1 MKKFA
6 YIIFIIILLLIT
18 GCGAK
23 INYQVDVDTEER
35 TIQINTSLEVDE
47 SDYQYIKGGR
57 DKLLS
62 VMQKEKPD
70 HLEFSVDRDNE
81 NRFLFSFNFKSY
93 DDYLSKYKSITG
105 ESSKSTFE
113 VGEYSKE
120 SPFQA
125 YQNIKFEDDLS
136 NLLNWL
142 EEALINS
149 GSVENE
155 HKDSLVNNQNYE
167 FIFDDQSYS
176 SISYQHEYEGK
187 SIIPITKNNM
197 KVVLKKENR
206 VDFLMSLY
214 IDMDKVGDLTDNL
227 SSYMKERGINLRY
240 EEVQYDDKT
249 CMKYDIQMNNLD
261 LSSEEAITKLNSVF
275 GEGFGYGHSESVTKK
290 SFIKDDN
297 QQTLNLGLD
306 FHSLFGLGIIH
317 PVEIVIDVD
326 GVALDEEQAVSENI
340 NMPFTFKELDDGKIN
355 INLKTAY
362 TSYHFITITIFF
374 LITVV
379 AIGCLWKYGFKK
391 VYHQIRDMVQI
402 GYQKL
407 FHINLNHFYEEGL
420 RIKGNVITGESFTIQ
435 ISNINKIHYGYQ
447 HDMIASLYKYIGMA
461 FVGYILQM
469 FNDFKIIGYTLIII
483 AVLLTVMELK
493 RCFTKALYIKLASGK
508 EYSIV
513 FKEQDKAVKTYH
525 KLLDIVEKQNELE
538 DLEEVFTSLERLDD

>member
-240 EEVQYDDKT
+240 EEVQYDDK
-249 CMKYDIQMNNLD
+249 K
-261 LSSEEAITKLNSVF
+261 A
-275 GEGFGYGHSESVTKK
+275 
-290 SFIKDDN
+290 
-297 QQTLNLGLD
+297 
-306 FHSLFGLGIIH
+306 
-317 PVEIVIDVD
+317 
-326 GVALDEEQAVSENI
+326 
-340 NMPFTFKELDDGKIN
+340 
-355 INLKTAY
+355 
-362 TSYHFITITIFF
+362 
-374 LITVV
+374 
-379 AIGCLWKYGFKK
+379 
-391 VYHQIRDMVQI
+391 
-402 GYQKL
+402 
-407 FHINLNHFYEEGL
+407 
-420 RIKGNVITGESFTIQ
+420 
-435 ISNINKIHYGYQ
+435 
-447 HDMIASLYKYIGMA
+447 
-461 FVGYILQM
+461 
-469 FNDFKIIGYTLIII
+469 II
-483 AVLLTVMELK
+483 AFYMLIKPIIVKNLLLIVLIRAPK
-493 RCFTKALYIKLASGK
+493 
-508 EYSIV
+508 SIM
-513 FKEQDKAVKTYH
+513 K
-525 KLLDIVEKQNELE
+525 
-538 DLEEVFTSLERLDD
+538 